1 MIRIYHNGLFFQLLQ
16 DIFMVKFNF
25 IKNIEKI
32 FTKLYKLSS
41 LSDIIYT
48 ESIVI
53 TKEFLLF

>member
-1 MIRIYHNGLFFQLLQ
+1 MIKIYHNGLFFQLLQ
-16 DIFMVKFNF
+16 GIFMVKFNF